1 MVMAERKYTTTHEW
15 VELEDGKVRFGITTY
30 AQEQLGD
37 VVFVELPSD
46 GETVSRGETM
56 GTIESVKAVS
66 DLYAPVSGTVVESNG
81 ELEASPEL
89 VNQDPYGKGWLVVVD
104 PSDAGELEG
113 LMDEASYATFVAEEK
128 EKEH

>member
-1 MVMAERKYTTTHEW
+1 MAERKYTTTHEW